1 MKELEKAV
9 LAVMLGEAPLH
20 PNQQKIDVVDDDKI
34 DGKDFAKLRAM
45 KNKKTGKIHNCAV
58 HVEHPEYGTGLC
70 ISEAH
75 ADPDENGDIAW
86 YTAKFE
92 SGTHVVQTKD
102 VKILA
107 SESHMHEDTEQ
118 VEEMSKSM
126 AYATGTKK
134 AMQMTGDKP
143 PLEKS
148 TIKKGHEIAKAMMRK
163 EEIEQTDEAMSHQA
177 ATTMKHVS
185 DPTAGEKKAA
195 KDIKPGIAGYRDR
208 IAMLQSAKARGGL
221 KEEEAEQIDEGGLA
235 YDPLHPKNLANTGLG
250 MSLKTKI
257 KRRLGH
263 DEYGDIRAR
272 HGGPRSL
279 HYGKKPNLPEQID
292 VDQFADYDE
301 LIETKPFEYE
311 VQENY
316 NFGDYLKT
324 AKQLVGEEEAIN
336 LANEAF
342 NAKDTDLFL
351 EAVGREDIEAK
362 VKMHSAAG
370 HKVSTPKYSTKGGEF
385 HAEYVVTDK
394 ESGIRRKYI
403 HHGSSRK
410 VENMGA
416 AGKRD

>member
-1 MKELEKAV
+1 MKQLEKAV

-148 TIKKGHEIAKAMMRK
+148 TIKKGHEIAKAMLRK
-163 EEIEQTDEAMSHQA
+163 EEIEQTDEAMSYQA

-221 KEEEAEQIDEGGLA
+221 KEEETEQFI
-235 YDPLHPKNLANTGLG
+235 
-250 MSLKTKI
+250 
-257 KRRLGH
+257 
-263 DEYGDIRAR
+263 
-272 HGGPRSL
+272 
-279 HYGKKPNLPEQID
+279 
-292 VDQFADYDE
+292 DYDE

>member
-1 MKELEKAV
+1 MRHLELEKAV

-34 DGKDFAKLRAM
+34 DGKDFAKLRSM

-58 HVEHPEYGTGLC
+58 HVEHPEYGTGRC

-75 ADPDENGDIAW
+75 ADPDEEGNIAW
-86 YTAKFE
+86 YAVKFE

-102 VKILA
+102 VKVLA
-107 SESHMHEDTEQ
+107 SESHMHEESEQ
-118 VEEMSKSM
+118 VEEMAKSM

-143 PLEKS
+143 PLEKK
-148 TIKKGHEIAKAMMRK
+148 TINKAHDIAKAMLRK
-163 EEIEQTDEAMSHQA
+163 EEVEQTDEAMSSQA
-177 ATTMKHVS
+177 ATTMKHIS
-185 DPTAGEKKAA
+185 NPTAGEKKAA
-195 KDIKPGIAGYRDR
+195 KDIRPGIKGYSDR
-208 IAMLQSAKARGGL
+208 IAMLKSAEARGAL
-221 KEEEAEQIDEGGLA
+221 KKEEIE
-235 YDPLHPKNLANTGLG
+235 
-250 MSLKTKI
+250 
-257 KRRLGH
+257 
-263 DEYGDIRAR
+263 
-272 HGGPRSL
+272 
-279 HYGKKPNLPEQID
+279 
-292 VDQFADYDE
+292 QFADYDE
-301 LIETKPFEYE
+301 LVEAKPFEVE
-311 VQENY
+311 FQENY
-316 NFGDYLKT
+316 NFGDYLQT
-324 AKQLVGEEEAIN
+324 AKKLVGEEQAIE
-336 LANEAF
+336 LANNAF

-362 VKMHSAAG
+362 VKMHSSAG

>member
-1 MKELEKAV
+1 
-9 LAVMLGEAPLH
+9 MLGEAPLH

-70 ISEAH
+70 IAEAH
-75 ADPDENGDIAW
+75 ADPDENGDVAW
-86 YTAKFE
+86 YTARFE
-92 SGTHVVQTKD
+92 SGTFVVQTKD
-102 VKILA
+102 IKILA

-118 VEEMSKSM
+118 VDEMDKSM

-148 TIKKGHEIAKAMMRK
+148 TIKKAHKIAKAMLRK
-163 EEIEQTDEAMSHQA
+163 EEVE
-177 ATTMKHVS
+177 V
-185 DPTAGEKKAA
+185 
-195 KDIKPGIAGYRDR
+195 
-208 IAMLQSAKARGGL
+208 
-221 KEEEAEQIDEGGLA
+221 EE
-235 YDPLHPKNLANTGLG
+235 TF
-250 MSLKTKI
+250 T
-257 KRRLGH
+257 
-263 DEYGDIRAR
+263 
-272 HGGPRSL
+272 
-279 HYGKKPNLPEQID
+279 
-292 VDQFADYDE
+292 DYDE
-301 LIETKPFEYE
+301 LIEARPFEFE
-311 VQENY
+311 VQENC

-336 LANEAF
+336 LANEAY
-342 NAKDTDLFL
+342 NAKNTDLFL
-351 EAVGREDIEAK
+351 EAVGRADIEAK
-362 VKMHSAAG
+362 VKMHSNAG